1 MDHAKSVSGTARP
14 EAGRVLE
21 CDAPGD
27 VIDLVP
33 FTFDLTAHEIRRL
46 TAVLDA
52 TPGWDPVAVL
62 AAEIEAHALLY
73 SGLNAEQCSIYNL
86 LYEEGVLDARR

>member
-1 MDHAKSVSGTARP
+1 VDHAKSVSGTARP

-52 TPGWDPVAVL
+52 TPGWIPL
-62 AAEIEAHALLY
+62 PY
-73 SGLNAEQCSIYNL
+73 SPQKSRLMRCCTRA
-86 LYEEGVLDARR
+86 

>member
-1 MDHAKSVSGTARP
+1 VDHAESVSGTARP
-14 EAGRVLE
+14 EAVRVLE

-33 FTFDLTAHEIRRL
+33 FTFDLTAHEIPRL